1 MAITIQ
7 HTVHVNLNCNDH
19 EQHKTLLTKLG
30 FSPASRLQPDP
41 QDGQEMGIEGQVQ
54 WDGYAMVS
62 GLDWQS
68 AMIDLLTFRLPPI
81 IGQSY
86 EALNHIGNQALIIAV
101 DDVEATHHALR
112 AETLSFLGP
121 LQTAKGTGFHCRDHD
136 GIRYDIIDRRIRRNK
151 QSGLAGLVVNCSDI
165 HTTQAWYQDHL
176 GFVSLSDA
184 PEKTTLFTTAFDCNH
199 DIDCLSL
206 KLSLAQRDDFIIRL
220 QQPEGIHGQSYSVPN
235 HVGLYR
241 TAFAVEDIHQCY
253 DHLQQQGVDCP
264 HPPVYQD
271 MGPGIPVDGVWALY
285 FFDPDGNC
293 IELIETPTME

>member
-1 MAITIQ
+1 MAISVQ

-19 EQHKTLLTKLG
+19 EQHKALLSKLG
-30 FSPASRLQPDP
+30 FSAASRLRPDP
-41 QDGQEMGIEGQVQ
+41 QDGKDMGIQGDVQ

-62 GLDWQS
+62 GQDWQN

-81 IGQSY
+81 NGQSY
-86 EALNHIGNQALIIAV
+86 ESLNHIGNQALIIAV

-112 AETLSFLGP
+112 AETLPFLGP
-121 LQTAKGTGFHCRDHD
+121 LQTTKGTGFHFRDRD
-136 GIRYDIIDRRIRRNK
+136 GIRYDIIDRRIRNNK
-151 QSGLAGLVVNCSDI
+151 QPGLAGLVVNCSAIDI
-165 HTTQAWYQDHL
+165 TQTWYQDHL

-184 PEKTTLFTTAFDCNH
+184 PDKTTLVATDYGCNN
-199 DIDCLSL
+199 DIDCLHMT
-206 KLSLAQRDDFIIRL
+206 LSLPHRNDFIIRL

-241 TAFAVEDIHQCY
+241 SAFAVEDIHQSY
-253 DHLQQQGVDCP
+253 DRLQQQGVDCP

-293 IELIETPTME
+293 IELIETPKIN

>member
-41 QDGQEMGIEGQVQ
+41 QDGQDMGIEGQVQ

-101 DDVEATHHALR
+101 DDIEATHHALR
-112 AETLSFLGP
+112 A
-121 LQTAKGTGFHCRDHD
+121 
-136 GIRYDIIDRRIRRNK
+136 
-151 QSGLAGLVVNCSDI
+151 
-165 HTTQAWYQDHL
+165 
-176 GFVSLSDA
+176 
-184 PEKTTLFTTAFDCNH
+184 
-199 DIDCLSL
+199 
-206 KLSLAQRDDFIIRL
+206 
-220 QQPEGIHGQSYSVPN
+220 
-235 HVGLYR
+235 
-241 TAFAVEDIHQCY
+241 
-253 DHLQQQGVDCP
+253 
-264 HPPVYQD
+264 
-271 MGPGIPVDGVWALY
+271 
-285 FFDPDGNC
+285 
-293 IELIETPTME
+293 